1 MPLWHDLSLLWAQ
14 ELFSFLSFIIL
25 TMHLVPNIKTKRL
38 ALSLLALAFFVTAVT
53 SAQQSSYQSAILNI
67 QQKLESNDLQS
78 ARTLLG
84 AAMKQYPNNGGL
96 ENLLGIVEIQSGH
109 TEAAKQAFA
118 HAITHSPRL
127 VSAYLNLA
135 RIYMETADHDTKAAS
150 EALRLYR
157 KVLELDP
164 QHNSEAAYGDA
175 TVTMWRHQYA
185 DSIASLDKLD
195 ADVRSKAR
203 VQAVLCADEFG
214 LGHKNAAERAA
225 AAMAASPDLTESDV
239 MLALPALQ
247 AAHRAD
253 LLESLLSTVNARQ
266 PLSASGLRMLGL
278 AQEAEGKTQ
287 EARETLERVYEMDP
301 SSSAPLVDLA
311 RLALA
316 ANDKQGALGYLAH
329 ARSLAPNNANLAYE
343 YGFVCL
349 QMNLMREA
357 RIAMAEAVRLAPDNP
372 DYILT
377 MGTVVVGAEALPY
390 LRKYHELRPDDAAG
404 YLAFGIAYFEN
415 NDYANAIVWL
425 SKATDNAKTSA
436 AAHYYLGRA
445 LNQQAKYDDAIKELQ
460 KSLELKPD
468 QADVLAELGE
478 AYLSL
483 KQYSEAERQLHHALE
498 IDSDNYVANYAMLR
512 FYSQTNDP
520 RRGEQAKR
528 FAALRN
534 KNEQQSHDAMRI
546 IEARPQPISGNP
558 E

>member
-1 MPLWHDLSLLWAQ
+1 MSSLIRA
-14 ELFSFLSFIIL
+14 
-25 TMHLVPNIKTKRL
+25 MHLVPNMKTKRL
-38 ALSLLALAFFVTAVT
+38 ALLLAIIFFVAGIAR
-53 SAQQSSYQSAILNI
+53 AQKSSYQSAILNI

-78 ARTLLG
+78 ARALLD
-84 AAMKQYPNNGGL
+84 AAMKRYPNDGGL
-96 ENLLGIVEIQSGH
+96 ENLLGIIEIQSGH

-118 HAITHSPRL
+118 HAVTHGPKL
-127 VSAYLNLA
+127 LSAYLNLA
-135 RIYMETADHDTKAAS
+135 RIYMETANHDEKAAA
-150 EALRLYR
+150 EAIRLYHN
-157 KVLELDP
+157 VLELDP
-164 QHNSEAAYGDA
+164 HNSEAAYGEA
-175 TVTMWRHQYA
+175 TAAMWKHEYA
-185 DSIASLDKLD
+185 DSITNLNKLD

-214 LGHKNAAERAA
+214 LGHKDAGERAA
-225 AAMAASPDLTESDV
+225 AAMTASPDLMESDV

-253 LLESLLSTVNARQ
+253 LLETLLSAVNARQ

-287 EARETLERVYEMDP
+287 EARKTLERVYEMDP
-301 SSSAPLVDLA
+301 SSSVPLVDLA
-311 RLALA
+311 RVALT

-329 ARSLAPNNANLAYE
+329 ARSLAPNDANLAYE

-357 RIAMAEAVRLAPDNP
+357 RIAMAEAVKLAPENP

-377 MGTVVVGAEALPY
+377 MGTVVVGAEAFPY
-390 LRKYHELRPDDAAG
+390 LRKYHELRPNDAAG

-415 NDYANAIVWL
+415 NDYANAIAWL
-425 SKATDNAKTSA
+425 SRATANMNTAA

-445 LNQQAKYDDAIKELQ
+445 LNQQARFDDAIRELRQ
-460 KSLELKPD
+460 SLDFKPD
-468 QADVLAELGE
+468 QADALAELGE
-478 AYLSL
+478 SYLSL
-483 KQYSEAERQLHHALE
+483 KQYSEAATQLHHALE
-498 IDSDNYVANYAMLR
+498 LDSENYVANYALLR
-512 FYSQTNDP
+512 LYSQTNDP
-520 RRGEQAKR
+520 RRGEQAGR

-546 IEARPQPISGNP
+546 IEARPQISGNN